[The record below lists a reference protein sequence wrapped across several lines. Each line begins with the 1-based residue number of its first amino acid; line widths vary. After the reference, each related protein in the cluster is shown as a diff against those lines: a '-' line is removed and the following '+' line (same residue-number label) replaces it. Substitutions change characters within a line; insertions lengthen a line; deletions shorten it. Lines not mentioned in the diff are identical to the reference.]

1 MSETVASS
9 AASRRND
16 INNLVPLSLSS
27 EVRMIKGV
35 GPQRAELLA
44 KRGIYTFEDLLAYL
58 PFRYEDRIHFSSV
71 KDLQPGGTYTIRAR
85 VMSGQAIP
93 NKHAYNA
100 IYHLLVQDAAGG
112 LLPCRFFHSG
122 YLEDRLK
129 PGQQLVLH
137 GRVEV
142 DKLRPARMEMVNP
155 HLELLSNDA
164 GSADSS
170 DSTPA
175 GSTPSDSTEVGRIV
189 PIYEAIGAFGS
200 RQIRRAMFAAVQ
212 SLAENGAV
220 PEILPADLRARLNFP
235 ARRDA
240 LIHSHFPEPSE
251 PLDALNAFC
260 TPSQQRLIFEEFF
273 LYQLSLALDRK
284 AVRKENAI
292 PFRVREDKIREAL
305 KRILPFKPTGAQKRV
320 LAEIAADVEKPA
332 PMNRLLQGDVGSG
345 KTIVALQAAVIAM
358 ENGCQAALMAP
369 TEILAVQHFL
379 SARRLL
385 APGNY
390 RVELLISGMKHAEKS
405 AALERIRSGE
415 AQLVVG
421 THALIEDQVQFARL
435 GFAAIDEQHR
445 FGVLQRKRLMDKAVA
460 HGHAPHVLVLTATPI
475 PRTLSLTLYGD
486 LDVSVLDE
494 LPPGRTPIQTRL
506 TSEPH
511 LKGVWDF
518 VSREVAASHQ
528 AYIVYPVIEE
538 SKLELKA
545 AMEEYERLSKQ
556 VFPKL
561 KLGLL
566 HGRLSS
572 EEKDDVMQRFRKN
585 EIQILVSTTVI
596 EVGVDVPNA
605 TVMVI
610 EHAERFGLAQLHQLR
625 GRIGRGAA
633 KSHCILVGPMRMS
646 VGRSAA
652 AQDVARPAGAQDTV
666 AQARLAAMV
675 ETNDGFKIAETDLNL
690 RGPGEFFGTRQ
701 SGDLG
706 FHIANPLRD
715 KSILELARREAF
727 NLVEDA
733 SQSAALKRTLAQLPA
748 EWQRRYHLA
757 RIG

>member
-1 MSETVASS
+1 MA
-9 AASRRND
+9 
-16 INNLVPLSLSS
+16 LSLTT

-44 KRGIYTFEDLLAYL
+44 KRGIHTFEDLLAYL
-58 PFRYEDRIHFSSV
+58 PFRYEDRIRFSNIR
-71 KDLQPGGTYTIRAR
+71 DIQPNGTYTIRAK

-93 NKHAYNA
+93 NKFSYNA

-112 LLPCRFFHSG
+112 LLPCKFFHGG
-122 YLEDRLK
+122 YLEGRLK

-137 GRVEV
+137 GKAEI
-142 DKLRPARMEMVNP
+142 DKLRPARLEMINP
-155 HLELLSNDA
+155 QLEMLGD
-164 GSADSS
+164 GE
-170 DSTPA
+170 P
-175 GSTPSDSTEVGRIV
+175 DSTEAGRIV
-189 PIYEAIGAFGS
+189 PIYEAIGTFGS
-200 RQIRRAMFAAVQ
+200 RAIRRAMYAAIQLLDTNMSDV
-212 SLAENGAV
+212 L
-220 PEILPADLRARLNFP
+220 PESLRARLGYPSRREAIIHVHFP
-235 ARRDA
+235 APDES
-240 LIHSHFPEPSE
+240 LE
-251 PLDALNAFC
+251 ALNTFR
-260 TPSQQRLIFEEFF
+260 TPAQQRLIFEEFF

-284 AVRKENAI
+284 TTRKENAI
-292 PFRVREDKIREAL
+292 AFRVREEKVREAL
-305 KRILPFKPTGAQKRV
+305 KRLLPFKPTIAQKRV
-320 LAEIAADVEKPA
+320 LAEIAADLEKPA

-345 KTIVALQAAVIAM
+345 KTIVALQAAVIAI

-379 SARRLL
+379 SARRIL
-385 APGNY
+385 ASGGH
-390 RVELLISGMKHAEKS
+390 RVELLISGLKFAEKR

-421 THALIEDQVQFARL
+421 THALIEDQVQFVRL
-435 GFAAIDEQHR
+435 GFVAIDEQHR
-445 FGVLQRKRLMDKAVA
+445 FGVLQRKRLMDKAA
-460 HGHAPHVLVLTATPI
+460 SHGHAPHVLVLTATPI

-486 LDVSVLDE
+486 LDVSILDE

-511 LKGVWDF
+511 LPGVWEF
-518 VSREVAASHQ
+518 LRSQTQAGHQ
-528 AYIVYPVIEE
+528 AFIVYPVIEE

-545 AMEEYERLSKQ
+545 AMDEYKRLSKE

-572 EEKDDVMQRFRKN
+572 EEKEDVMQRFRKN
-585 EIQILVSTTVI
+585 ETQILVATTVV

-605 TVMVI
+605 TAMVI

-633 KSHCILVGPMRMS
+633 KSHCILVGPVRMTEE
-646 VGRSAA
+646 
-652 AQDVARPAGAQDTV
+652 AR
-666 AQARLAAMV
+666 ARLQTMV
-675 ETNDGFKIAETDLNL
+675 RTANGFEIAETDLLL

-706 FHIANPLRD
+706 FHIANPIRD
-715 KSILELARREAF
+715 KDLLEVARREAF
-727 NLVEDA
+727 SLAED
-733 SQSAALKRTLAQLPA
+733 SQQSTALQRLLCQLPP